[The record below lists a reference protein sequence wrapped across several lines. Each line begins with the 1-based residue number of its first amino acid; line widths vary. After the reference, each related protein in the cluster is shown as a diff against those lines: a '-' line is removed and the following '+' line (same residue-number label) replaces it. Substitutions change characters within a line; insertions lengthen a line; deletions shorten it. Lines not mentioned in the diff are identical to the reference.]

1 MPQKRNISSIVSEN
15 KTLFVIIAIGL
26 FMIELQI
33 LAVAVLHS
41 GRKSL
46 LQVLDDKKNIIYE
59 VDGKNLNDFD
69 RYFFEKIFGPLEQYQ
84 VRNITR
90 EVPFPFRAWFAAAVG
105 VPIGMILLFSLIVK
119 AYVALFYGEE
129 KKEDESGSRTTEPK
143 TRFDGAL
150 AWVGKLNIFI
160 IGLLVFMAV
169 FAYWVVPNMI
179 VYVGRIGIETLTR
192 YKWIFLSVAL
202 MALVIIAWII
212 YLRYLL
218 AKKTIE
224 SHAEVE
230 KHRIQLEL
238 LEYKKGPL
246 QLEYNREE
254 KNTEPIAGS
263 DQKNTSGPPD
273 KPNGANPDFS

>member
-90 EVPFPFRAWFAAAVG
+90 EVPFPFRAWFAAAV
-105 VPIGMILLFSLIVK
+105 
-119 AYVALFYGEE
+119 
-129 KKEDESGSRTTEPK
+129 
-143 TRFDGAL
+143 
-150 AWVGKLNIFI
+150 
-160 IGLLVFMAV
+160 
-169 FAYWVVPNMI
+169 
-179 VYVGRIGIETLTR
+179 
-192 YKWIFLSVAL
+192 
-202 MALVIIAWII
+202 
-212 YLRYLL
+212 
-218 AKKTIE
+218 
-224 SHAEVE
+224 
-230 KHRIQLEL
+230 
-238 LEYKKGPL
+238 
-246 QLEYNREE
+246 
-254 KNTEPIAGS
+254 
-263 DQKNTSGPPD
+263 
-273 KPNGANPDFS
+273 